1 MIYKSKA
8 NDSGRCESKLF
19 LDLRKANWAHFR
31 TGLKGTAHELCL
43 PDALL
48 ITDVQ

>member
-8 NDSGRCESKLF
+8 NDSRRCEPKLF

-31 TGLKGTAHELCL
+31 LGLKGAAHELCL
-43 PDALL
+43 PDVVL
-48 ITDVQ
+48 ITDTQ